1 MGTRLSLFTAYP
13 LGVDIIMKKKTLLT
27 LLLMIV
33 AIAMAILFRAHN
45 QDVLLQGEVDAPEVI
60 VASKA
65 KGRIVERLVKRGDN
79 VKGGQLLIQLDS
91 PELIAQLRSAQATR
105 DKAKAQLEQSMHG
118 TREESIRTLR
128 ANLAQAEAQYRNAQ
142 NDYNRNLSVSGK
154 GYISKSELD
163 GSRRARDTAF
173 QQVQAAKA
181 NLDEGINGDRI
192 ELRQQY
198 AAALHAAEENL
209 LQVMIQ
215 TDDLQ
220 VKAPVN
226 GEVGPIPA
234 EVGEL
239 LNAGSPLLT
248 LIRVPD
254 AYFVFNLREDIL
266 AHVSKGDKVKLR
278 VPALQNKMIET
289 EVRYIAPLGD
299 YATKR
304 ATRAIGDFDLKTFEV
319 RLYPSQPVDGLR
331 PGMSSLWQWKE

>member
-1 MGTRLSLFTAYP
+1 
-13 LGVDIIMKKKTLLT
+13 MKKKTLFT
-27 LLLMIV
+27 LLLMVV
-33 AIAMAILFRAHN
+33 AIALAVLFRAHN
-45 QDVLLQGEVDAPEVI
+45 QDLLLQGEVDAPEVI

-65 KGRIVERLVKRGDN
+65 KGRVVERLIERGDD
-79 VKGGQLLIQLDS
+79 VKSGQLMIQLDS
-91 PELIAQLRSAQATR
+91 PELVAQLRSAQASR
-105 DKAKAQLEQSMHG
+105 DEAKAQLEQSLNG
-118 TREESIRTLR
+118 TREESIRNLR

-142 NDYNRNLSVSGK
+142 NDYNRNLSIAGK

-163 GSRRARDTAF
+163 SSRRARDTAF

-181 NLDEGINGDRI
+181 NLDEGINGDRV

-198 AAALHAAEENL
+198 AAALRAAEENL
-209 LQVMIQ
+209 LQVKAQ

-220 VKAPVN
+220 IKAPVD

-266 AHVSKGDKVKLR
+266 AHVRKGDKVRLR
-278 VPALQNKMIET
+278 VPALKDKVIET

-304 ATRAIGDFDLKTFEV
+304 ATRATGDFDLKTFEV

>member
-1 MGTRLSLFTAYP
+1 
-13 LGVDIIMKKKTLLT
+13 MKKKTLFT
-27 LLLMIV
+27 LLLMMV
-33 AIAMAILFRAHN
+33 AIALAILFRAHN
-45 QDVLLQGEVDAPEVI
+45 QDLLLQGEVDAPEVI

-65 KGRIVERLVKRGDN
+65 KGRVVERLIERGDD
-79 VKGGQLLIQLDS
+79 VKSGQLIIQLDS

-105 DKAKAQLEQSMHG
+105 DEAKAQLDQSLNG
-118 TREESIRTLR
+118 TREESIRNLR

-142 NDYNRNLSVSGK
+142 NDYNRNLSVAGK
-154 GYISKSELD
+154 GYISRSELD
-163 GSRRARDTAF
+163 ASRRARDTAF

-181 NLDEGINGDRI
+181 NLDEGINGDRV

-198 AAALHAAEENL
+198 AAALRAAEENL
-209 LQVMIQ
+209 LQIQAQ

-220 VKAPVN
+220 VKAPVD

-239 LNAGSPLLT
+239 LNAGSPLVT

-266 AHVSKGDKVKLR
+266 AHVRKGDKVKLR
-278 VPALQNKMIET
+278 VPALKDKMIDT

-304 ATRAIGDFDLKTFEV
+304 ATRATGDFDLKTFEV

-331 PGMSSLWQWKE
+331 PGMSTLWQWKE

>member
-1 MGTRLSLFTAYP
+1 
-13 LGVDIIMKKKTLLT
+13 MKKKTLFT
-27 LLLMIV
+27 LLLMLA
-33 AIAMAILFRAHN
+33 AIALAILFRAHN
-45 QDVLLQGEVDAPEVI
+45 QDLLLQGEVDAPEVI

-65 KGRIVERLVKRGDN
+65 KGRVVERLIERGDD
-79 VKGGQLLIQLDS
+79 VKSGQLIIQLDS
-91 PELIAQLRSAQATR
+91 PELMAQLRSAQATR
-105 DKAKAQLEQSMHG
+105 DEAKAQLDQSLHG
-118 TREESIRTLR
+118 TREESIRNLR

-142 NDYNRNLSVSGK
+142 NDYNRNLSVAGK

-163 GSRRARDTAF
+163 ASRRARDTAF

-181 NLDEGINGDRI
+181 NLDEGINGDRV

-198 AAALHAAEENL
+198 AAALRAAEENL
-209 LQVMIQ
+209 LQIQ
-215 TDDLQ
+215 AQSDDLQ
-220 VKAPVN
+220 VKAPVD

-239 LNAGSPLLT
+239 LNAGSPLVT

-266 AHVSKGDKVKLR
+266 AHVRKGDKVKLR
-278 VPALQNKMIET
+278 VPALKDKMIDT

-304 ATRAIGDFDLKTFEV
+304 ATRATGDFDLKTFEV

-331 PGMSSLWQWKE
+331 PGMSTLWQWKE

>member
-1 MGTRLSLFTAYP
+1 
-13 LGVDIIMKKKTLLT
+13 MKKKTLFT
-27 LLLMIV
+27 LLLMMV
-33 AIAMAILFRAHN
+33 AIALAILFRAHN
-45 QDVLLQGEVDAPEVI
+45 QDLLLQGEVDAPEVI

-65 KGRIVERLVKRGDN
+65 KGRVVERLIERGDD
-79 VKGGQLLIQLDS
+79 VKSGQLIIQLDS
-91 PELIAQLRSAQATR
+91 PELMAQLRSAQATR
-105 DKAKAQLEQSMHG
+105 DEVKAQLELSLHG
-118 TREESIRTLR
+118 TREESIRNLR

-142 NDYNRNLSVSGK
+142 NDYNRNLSVAGK

-163 GSRRARDTAF
+163 ASRRSRDTAF

-181 NLDEGINGDRI
+181 NLDEGINGDRV
-192 ELRQQY
+192 EQRQQY
-198 AAALHAAEENL
+198 AAALRAAEENL
-209 LQVMIQ
+209 LQIQ
-215 TDDLQ
+215 AQSDDLQ
-220 VKAPVN
+220 VKAPVD

-239 LNAGSPLLT
+239 LNAGSPLVT

-266 AHVSKGDKVKLR
+266 AHVRKGDKVKLR
-278 VPALQNKMIET
+278 VPALKDKMIDT

-304 ATRAIGDFDLKTFEV
+304 ATRATGDFDLKTFEV

-331 PGMSSLWQWKE
+331 PGMSTLWQWKE

>member
-1 MGTRLSLFTAYP
+1 
-13 LGVDIIMKKKTLLT
+13 MKKKTLFT
-27 LLLMIV
+27 LLLMLA
-33 AIAMAILFRAHN
+33 AIALAILFRAHN
-45 QDVLLQGEVDAPEVI
+45 QDLLLQGEVDAPEVI

-65 KGRIVERLVKRGDN
+65 KGRVVERLIERGDD
-79 VKGGQLLIQLDS
+79 VKSGQLIIQLDS
-91 PELIAQLRSAQATR
+91 PELMAQLRSAQATR
-105 DKAKAQLEQSMHG
+105 DEAKAQLELSLHG
-118 TREESIRTLR
+118 TREESIRDLR

-142 NDYNRNLSVSGK
+142 NDYNRNLSVAGK

-163 GSRRARDTAF
+163 ASRRSRDTAF

-181 NLDEGINGDRI
+181 NLDEGINGDRV
-192 ELRQQY
+192 EQRQQY
-198 AAALHAAEENL
+198 AAALRAAEENL
-209 LQVMIQ
+209 LQIQ
-215 TDDLQ
+215 AQSDDLQ
-220 VKAPVN
+220 VKAPVD

-239 LNAGSPLLT
+239 LNAGSPLVT

-266 AHVSKGDKVKLR
+266 AHVRKGDKVKLR
-278 VPALQNKMIET
+278 VPALKDKMIDT

-304 ATRAIGDFDLKTFEV
+304 ATRATGDFDLKTFEV

-331 PGMSSLWQWKE
+331 PGMSTLWQWKE

>member
-1 MGTRLSLFTAYP
+1 MLA
-13 LGVDIIMKKKTLLT
+13 
-27 LLLMIV
+27 
-33 AIAMAILFRAHN
+33 AIALAILFRAHN
-45 QDVLLQGEVDAPEVI
+45 QDLLLQGEVDAPEVI

-65 KGRIVERLVKRGDN
+65 KGRVVERLIERGDD
-79 VKGGQLLIQLDS
+79 VKSGQLIIQLDS
-91 PELIAQLRSAQATR
+91 PELMAQLRSAQATR
-105 DKAKAQLEQSMHG
+105 DEAKAQLELSLHG
-118 TREESIRTLR
+118 TREESIRNLR

-142 NDYNRNLSVSGK
+142 NDYNRNLSVAGK

-163 GSRRARDTAF
+163 ASRRSRDTAF

-181 NLDEGINGDRI
+181 NLDEGINGDRV
-192 ELRQQY
+192 EQRQQY
-198 AAALHAAEENL
+198 AAALRAAEENL
-209 LQVMIQ
+209 LQIQ
-215 TDDLQ
+215 AQSDDLQ
-220 VKAPVN
+220 VKAPVD

-239 LNAGSPLLT
+239 LNAGNPLVT

-266 AHVSKGDKVKLR
+266 AHVRKGDKVKLR
-278 VPALQNKMIET
+278 VPALKDKMIDT

-304 ATRAIGDFDLKTFEV
+304 ATRATGDFDLKTFEV

-331 PGMSSLWQWKE
+331 PGMSTLWQWKE

>member
-1 MGTRLSLFTAYP
+1 
-13 LGVDIIMKKKTLLT
+13 MKKKTLFT
-27 LLLMIV
+27 LLLMVV
-33 AIAMAILFRAHN
+33 AIALAILFRAHN
-45 QDVLLQGEVDAPEVI
+45 QDLLLQGEVDAPEVI

-65 KGRIVERLVKRGDN
+65 KGRVIERLVERGDD
-79 VKGGQLLIQLDS
+79 VKGGQALIQLDS
-91 PELIAQLRSAQATR
+91 PELMAQLRSAQATR
-105 DKAKAQLEQSMHG
+105 DEAKAQLDQSLHG
-118 TREESIRTLR
+118 TREESIRNLR
-128 ANLAQAEAQYRNAQ
+128 ASLAQAEAEYRNAQ
-142 NDYNRNLSVSGK
+142 NDYNRNLSIAGK

-163 GSRRARDTAF
+163 SSRRSRDTAF

-181 NLDEGINGDRI
+181 NLDEGVNGDRV

-198 AAALHAAEENL
+198 AAALRAAEENL
-209 LQVMIQ
+209 LEVKAQ
-215 TDDLQ
+215 TDDLR
-220 VKAPVN
+220 VLAPVD

-239 LNAGSPLLT
+239 LNAGSPLVT

-266 AHVSKGDKVKLR
+266 AHVRKGDKIQMR
-278 VPALQNKMIET
+278 VPALQNKMIEA

-304 ATRAIGDFDLKTFEV
+304 ATRATGDFDLKTFEV

-331 PGMSSLWQWKE
+331 PGMSSLWLWKE

>member
-1 MGTRLSLFTAYP
+1 
-13 LGVDIIMKKKTLLT
+13 MKKKTLFT
-27 LLLMIV
+27 LLLMMV
-33 AIAMAILFRAHN
+33 AIALAILFRAHN
-45 QDVLLQGEVDAPEVI
+45 QDLLLQGEVDAPEVI

-65 KGRIVERLVKRGDN
+65 KGRVVERLIERGDD
-79 VKGGQLLIQLDS
+79 VKSGQLIIQLDS

-105 DKAKAQLEQSMHG
+105 DEAKAQLELSLHG
-118 TREESIRTLR
+118 TREESIRNLR

-142 NDYNRNLSVSGK
+142 NDYNRNLSVAGK

-163 GSRRARDTAF
+163 ASRRSRDTAF

-181 NLDEGINGDRI
+181 NLDEGINGDRV
-192 ELRQQY
+192 EQRQQY
-198 AAALHAAEENL
+198 AAALRAAEENL
-209 LQVMIQ
+209 LQIQ
-215 TDDLQ
+215 AQSDDLQ
-220 VKAPVN
+220 VKAPVD

-239 LNAGSPLLT
+239 LNAGSPLVT

-266 AHVSKGDKVKLR
+266 AHVRKGDKVKLR
-278 VPALQNKMIET
+278 VPALKDKMIDT

-304 ATRAIGDFDLKTFEV
+304 ATRATGDFDLKTFEV

-331 PGMSSLWQWKE
+331 PGMSTLWQWKE